1 MTKDAAQD
9 AGEEMENVEEDA
21 SEEFVEEAEG
31 HMKMEFSSQMSPVTL
46 KIQSGLKYQTRQEK

>member
-1 MTKDAAQD
+1 
-9 AGEEMENVEEDA
+9 MENVEEDA